1 MQVSEITMATQRQLM
16 CALTRITEAADA
28 VDLTHE
34 QLVTR
39 KLARELARQE
49 QSGQCRLACN
59 SYGVHVDNK
68 PCGCIFEIFHLL
80 LPLASLPRRNLECLG
95 NVRSSFT
102 C

>member
-1 MQVSEITMATQRQLM
+1 MATQRQLM

-49 QSGQCRLACN
+49 QSGQCRLAWWAGD
-59 SYGVHVDNK
+59 GVGYCLRK
-68 PCGCIFEIFHLL
+68 EGGLGLGRPLL
-80 LPLASLPRRNLECLG
+80 LQECYFITHLSPLLTGGSGTGHL
-95 NVRSSFT
+95 T
-102 C
+102 